1 MFQMFDVLFIFPP
14 RNPFFYVF
22 TFQDISSVIQ
32 FVTRARVQVD
42 PDLRVVEVPNG
53 SPEEKTVSKWTL
65 REMLPVPS
73 GLEFIKRAMQTGI
86 CGWTWAWL
94 AGGSAQTVWL
104 D

>member
-1 MFQMFDVLFIFPP
+1 MNPVL
-14 RNPFFYVF
+14 YVF
-22 TFQDISSVIQ
+22 IFQDISSVIQ

-53 SPEEKTVSKWTL
+53 SPEEKTVSKRTQ
-65 REMLPVPS
+65 REMLPVPH
-73 GLEFIKRAMQTGI
+73 GLESIKRAVQIGI

-94 AGGSAQTVWL
+94 AGESAQTVWL